1 MTRKG
6 LALGSTFALV
16 ASAVVGFAAPAQA
29 SSLTVIPSSGTSTTT
44 ISGEAFSVKVLG
56 QFAATDDLH
65 WEIAGIDTANETV
78 AAVSSGGGAATGTT
92 TQTLDVTAPSIGSG
106 SNALTVAIAAAETGS
121 VTVRAYV
128 ESGDAVGFNATFDTS
143 YSAPLT
149 LNFLKAA
156 NVTAVTTI
164 TAPVEGDTSAEA
176 SMYFVG
182 INNEQLAVGDV
193 GVYFTLG
200 TGATLYPTASATAAV
215 ADGTTIT
222 YTAANNF
229 VAGQTV
235 TITGFN
241 EAGFNL
247 AGATLATVSA
257 TNFTVTN
264 ALAAATATG
273 TGSVANAAANSV
285 KSGVA
290 WSSTESAF
298 VYTTDAV
305 SPLVKAT
312 GIKVQPLYK
321 AAGTVTSTDT
331 IATAAV
337 ATVATRAAAT
347 ITAGSVAST
356 TANTL
361 NKSLLNSSFAVKATV
376 KDAATPTP
384 AAVAGAAVTATV
396 TTNAALSAV
405 VGSVVSLTVNG
416 TVHTSIATL
425 PGASAT
431 VAKLALTTDAN
442 GEVSVPLTTVG
453 YTAGQTVTVSFTTEN
468 LTATVVSTQEAA
480 TYTVNHAA
488 FATTTD
494 NASVSVPVSVYD
506 QFGGRPANNYDVRA
520 VFDTTNGAY
529 VAQVIGGVTTAST
542 TATSTNVALVGGNAT
557 LVITDNGTGLG
568 VNSYDVS
575 VEKRAAGGAYVADA
589 SMPAVAAVL
598 DVHIKSAA
606 SLVAATVTT
615 SGVQDAVTK
624 VYAVAGTKDLSLVA
638 AASYDAT
645 NVLGAAPVATFTG
658 LLATEVIITG
668 TVSTVASA
676 TALATAIPGAS
687 VTVSGAGL
695 QFFDGVN
702 KYSAGS
708 ITVAADINGVYV
720 VEVFSNLEGKQTLT
734 ITSGAASATTTV
746 VFAQAKADTG
756 TALVINAV
764 DNVLPG
770 STLSVAAVLTD
781 KFGNTVTTDTTAANA
796 AGYLVG
802 ATTPTFTLSSTSPGF
817 QIGTDPTATDKNG
830 SAKLAYFLG
839 VNDSGTITVTAT
851 YDADGTGTA
860 FAAVTV
866 TKTIT
871 IGSAAVSS
879 WTKNLND
886 GTVKMYAKNIVSAG
900 KVQFMLNGK
909 EIAWVRAASAADS
922 KLRTANGA
930 SYLVR
935 TVDLVKGKKNVLLIF
950 VDGVQITRTAYTY

>member
-1 MTRKG
+1 MTKNMTRKG
-6 LALGSTFALV
+6 LALGSSFALV

-56 QFAATDDLH
+56 QFAASDDLQ

-78 AAVSSGGGAATGTT
+78 TATVSGGQAVTGTT
-92 TQTLDVTAPSIGSG
+92 TKTVNPTTVATNSG
-106 SNALTVAIAAAETGS
+106 GNALSVAIGAAQTGS

-128 ESGDAVGFNATFDTS
+128 ESGDAAGFNATYDTS

-149 LNFLKAA
+149 LNFIEADD
-156 NVTAVTTI
+156 VTAVTTI

-193 GVYFTLG
+193 GVYFTKG
-200 TGATLYPTASATAAV
+200 TGETLYPTASATAAV
-215 ADGTTIT
+215 ATGTTVT

-235 TITGFN
+235 SITGFTST
-241 EAGFNL
+241 GFNL
-247 AGATLATVSA
+247 TGATIATASA

-273 TGSVANAAANSV
+273 TGSAVNAAANSV

-290 WSSTESAF
+290 WSATESAF

-305 SPLVKAT
+305 SALVKAT

-321 AAGTVTSTDT
+321 AAGSVASTDT

-337 ATVATRAAAT
+337 ATVATRSAAT
-347 ITAGSVAST
+347 ITAASVPST
-356 TANTL
+356 TANAA
-361 NKSLLNSSFAVKATV
+361 NASLLNSSFAVKATV
-376 KDAATPTP
+376 KDGATTP
-384 AAVAGAAVTATV
+384 VAVAGAAVTATV
-396 TTNAALSAV
+396 TTNATLAATA
-405 VGSVVSLTVNG
+405 GAVVSLTVNG
-416 TVHTSIATL
+416 TTHTSTATL
-425 PGASAT
+425 PGTGT

-442 GEVSVPLTTVG
+442 GEVTVPLTTSG

-468 LTATVVSTQEAA
+468 LTNAVTSTQAVAAYAA
-480 TYTVNHAA
+480 TKAA
-488 FATTTD
+488 FVTTTD
-494 NASVSVPVSVYD
+494 GASVSVPVSVYD
-506 QFGGRPANNYDVRA
+506 QFGGRPANDFDVRA
-520 VFDTTNGAY
+520 VWVSSTQATL
-529 VAQVIGGVTTAST
+529 AST
-542 TATSTNVALVGGNAT
+542 TATSTNVALVGGEAT
-557 LVITDNGTGLG
+557 LVITDNGTGVG
-568 VNSYDVS
+568 VNTYNVTI
-575 VEKRAAGGAYVADA
+575 EKRAAGGAFG
-589 SMPAVAAVL
+589 AAL
-598 DVHIKSAA
+598 NAISSTTLAIHIKTAA
-606 SLVAATVTT
+606 SLVAATVTST
-615 SGVQDAVTK
+615 GTQDATTK
-624 VYAVAGTKDLSLVA
+624 VYEIAGPVALSLA
-638 AASYDAT
+638 ANAAYDST
-645 NVLGAAPVATFTG
+645 TVLGTAPSTFTTAIG
-658 LLATEVIITG
+658 AGQTISG
-668 TVSTVASA
+668 TVSTVANA
-676 TALATAIPGAS
+676 TSLATAVPGAS
-687 VTVSGAGL
+687 VTLSGAGL
-695 QFFDGVN
+695 QFSDGG
-702 KYSAGS
+702 KYTVGS
-708 ITVAADINGVYV
+708 ITVVANTSGVYSAKV
-720 VEVFSNLEGKQTLT
+720 YSNLEGKQTLT

-781 KFGNTVTTDTTAANA
+781 KFGNTVTTDSGAANA

-802 ATTPTFTLSSTSPGF
+802 STTPTFTLSSTSPGF

-886 GTVKMYAKNIVSAG
+886 GTVKMYAKNIVGAG
-900 KVQFMLNGK
+900 KVQLMLNGE
-909 EIAWVRAASAADS
+909 EIAWVRATSAADS

-935 TVDLVKGKKNVLLIF
+935 TVELVKGQKNVLLIF
-950 VDGVQITRTAYTY
+950 VDGVQTTRTAYSY